1 MGRFK
6 CKNPDCGRTFLLPA
20 RISTERKPLDFTV
33 SAVRII
39 VEKPCCP
46 FCECIEFEEVS

>member
-6 CKNPDCGRTFLLPA
+6 CKNLECARTFLLPA
-20 RISTERKPLDFTV
+20 RISMERKPMDFTCN
-33 SAVRII
+33 ATRII

-46 FCECIEFEEVS
+46 FCECIDFEEIV